1 MNTRRLQRGLS
12 LVELM
17 VGSAISLMIVAVAL
31 VALTHHLRENRSLLL
46 ETRLMQDLR
55 TTTDLIAQ
63 NLRRA
68 GPLSEDGSGI
78 LFTYAGATGVGAEM
92 RYRLR
97 AGVVEMKLG
106 EGYWQAMTDAGTMRV
121 AAFSI
126 TPHVEE
132 NVLNG
137 FCSQACAD
145 GSSAICPPRQLIRSL
160 AIRVEARAANDPAV
174 NRSASTTVRLRNDEL
189 LGECPA

>member
-31 VALTHHLRENRSLLL
+31 LALTHHLRENRSLLL

-55 TTTDLIAQ
+55 TTTDLMAQ

-68 GPLSEDGSGI
+68 GPLSDTGNGVLFSYPGTSG
-78 LFTYAGATGVGAEM
+78 ANAEM

-97 AGVVEMKLG
+97 AGVIEMKLG
-106 EGYWQAMTDAGTMRV
+106 EGHWQAMTDAGTVRV

-126 TPHVEE
+126 APQVEE
-132 NVLNG
+132 TVLSG
-137 FCSQACAD
+137 FCSQACAE
-145 GSSAICPPRQLIRSL
+145 GSSATCPPRQQVRSL
-160 AIRVEARAANDPAV
+160 AIRVEAHAAHDPAV
-174 NRSASTTVRLRNDEL
+174 VRSASTTVRLRNDAL
-189 LGECPA
+189 LGACPT